1 MWVRF
6 LHAGPIIMHTLKAKP
21 TFNTKQN
28 VTLNN
33 KITGDTF
40 YGDIV
45 NEDEIEG
52 RQYWVFHSAN
62 RPGSRLLM
70 AKDSYI
76 ITKAKK

>member
-6 LHAGPIIMHTLKAKP
+6 LHAGPNIMHTVRNKPEFAAK
-21 TFNTKQN
+21 TNI
-28 VTLNN
+28 TLNN

-40 YGDIV
+40 HGSIV

-52 RQYWVFHSAN
+52 RQYWVFHQTN
-62 RPGSRLLM
+62 RPNSRLLM

-76 ITKAKK
+76 ITKPKK